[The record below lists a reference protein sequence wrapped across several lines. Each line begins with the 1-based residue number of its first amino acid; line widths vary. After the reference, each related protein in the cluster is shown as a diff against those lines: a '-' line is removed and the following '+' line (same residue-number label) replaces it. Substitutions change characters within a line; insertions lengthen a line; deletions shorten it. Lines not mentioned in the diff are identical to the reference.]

1 MTQEEKIKE
10 IIESCKLKNFAGIE
24 GKYGDSLSL
33 QRLEAMFLDWHTSEL
48 NRKMEEVVRVY
59 ADKIKADINNGVEYN
74 KKNYNRDEITKEQI
88 FAYLDHWLHD
98 LKALLNVVNAD
109 DNQQHEQRRDN

>member
-1 MTQEEKIKE
+1 MVNRINNTMTQEEKIKKLE
-10 IIESCKLKNFAGIE
+10 ELVFNCQHGDDDEFLDTEYLIEL
-24 GKYGDSLSL
+24 
-33 QRLEAMFLDWHTSEL
+33 FLDWHTTEL
-48 NRKMEEVVRVY
+48 NRKVEEVVRVY

-109 DNQQHEQRRDN
+109 D